1 MFDLSIIG
9 WDEPNMYLTY
19 SVINKDE
26 NHDSKKVQSKNG
38 RKALSY
44 AAEKYGIDMNK
55 CTFEIIKNEGGKVID
70 SEGEFIASASIS
82 HSKPYSFAVIGPHN
96 FSIGI
101 DVEPSNRIVGKEV
114 LKYIDTSID
123 EKELQNDDLISIWT
137 QKEALVKAAGHGLS
151 IAKNVSLF
159 NGKWVFAHMI
169 YSTSHWEFDL
179 DGNNFQIALA
189 KKLNHSA
196 HMVDGI

>member
-19 SVINKDE
+19 SVMKKDE
-26 NHDSKKVQSKNG
+26 NHNSKEIQSVNG
-38 RKALSY
+38 RRALSY
-44 AAEKYGIDMNK
+44 AMEKYGIDMNE

-82 HSKPYSFAVIGPHN
+82 HSKPYSFAVIGPRN
-96 FSIGI
+96 CSIGI

-114 LKYIDTSID
+114 LKYIDATID
-123 EKELQNDDLISIWT
+123 EKELQNTDLISIWT

-151 IAKNVSLF
+151 IAKNVYLF
-159 NGKWVFAHMI
+159 NEKWIFAHMI
-169 YSTSHWEFDL
+169 YSTVHWKFDL
-179 DGNNFQIALA
+179 DGKGFHIALA
-189 KKLNHSA
+189 KKLKP
-196 HMVDGI
+196 